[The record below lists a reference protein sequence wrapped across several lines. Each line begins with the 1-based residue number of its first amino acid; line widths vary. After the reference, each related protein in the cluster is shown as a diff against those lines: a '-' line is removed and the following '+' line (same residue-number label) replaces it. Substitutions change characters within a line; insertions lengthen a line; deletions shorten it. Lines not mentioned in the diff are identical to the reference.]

1 VPTPRA
7 CPDSQDVSLTVSLPA
22 LDVHLTADDADA
34 ALRADAR
41 RGLTSTP
48 KVLSPTWLYDAR
60 GSELFE
66 LITAL
71 PEYYPFTAEREALTA
86 HAEEIARGAAAD
98 TLVELGSG
106 SSSKTPLLL
115 DALHRAGTLRR
126 YVPVDVS
133 PTALE
138 EAVSDLVVAYPD
150 LDVHGVVADF
160 TRDLRIVPRDGRR
173 LVALLGGTLGNF
185 EPDERHAFLGALA
198 DALDP
203 GDAFLVGTDLV
214 KDEATLVAAYDD
226 EQGVTAAFNLN
237 VLAVLNRVLGADF
250 DRSGFDHLAVWV
262 PQASRIEMR
271 LRARRPMRVSVPE
284 LDLEVDFAQGEE
296 MRTEISTK
304 FTRERIRQ
312 ELADAGFSHDGWFTD
327 PQNRFAL
334 SLAVRRRARS
344 ARSGRTTR

>member
-1 VPTPRA
+1 M
-7 CPDSQDVSLTVSLPA
+7 SLPA
-22 LDVHLTADDADA
+22 LDIHLTADDADA

-41 RGLTSTP
+41 RGLTASP
-48 KVLSPTWLYDAR
+48 KVLTPQWLYDAR

-66 LITAL
+66 QITAL
-71 PEYYPFTAEREALTA
+71 PEYYPFAAEREALA
-86 HAEEIARGAAAD
+86 HHADAIARAAAAD

-106 SSSKTPLLL
+106 SSSKTPVLL
-115 DALHRAGTLRR
+115 DALSRAGTLER

-133 PTALE
+133 PSALE
-138 EAVSDLVVAYPD
+138 DAVPGLIEAYPG

-160 TRDLRIVPRDGRR
+160 TRDLRSVPRDGRR

-185 EPDERHAFLGALA
+185 EPDDRHAFLNSLA

-203 GDAFLVGTDLV
+203 GEAFLVGTDLI

-226 EQGVTAAFNLN
+226 AEGVTAAFDLN

-250 DRSGFDHLAVWV
+250 DPSGFDHLAVWV

-271 LRARRPMRVSVPE
+271 LRARRAMHVRVPE

-304 FTRERIRQ
+304 FTRAGVRE
-312 ELADAGFSHDGWFTD
+312 ELAAAGFSHDGWFTD
-327 PQNRFAL
+327 PRGRFAL
-334 SLAVRRRARS
+334 SLAVRR
-344 ARSGRTTR
+344 